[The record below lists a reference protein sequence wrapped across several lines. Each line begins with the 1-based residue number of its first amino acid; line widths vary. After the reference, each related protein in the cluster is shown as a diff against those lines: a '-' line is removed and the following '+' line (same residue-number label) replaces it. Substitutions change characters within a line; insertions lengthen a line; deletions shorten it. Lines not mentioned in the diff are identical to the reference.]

1 MVAILFREMYE
12 LGAAFNV
19 LWQSEDNLKWV
30 ILPRFDTFVALD
42 KLSFREQQKDWTSSI
57 RSTYGLHPVAYQCVK
72 NIDNQIKFVL
82 KAETTQYHLAKFTS
96 V

>member
-1 MVAILFREMYE
+1 MVAIFFRERYE

-19 LWQSEDNLKWV
+19 LWQSEYNLKWV
-30 ILPRFDTFVALD
+30 ILPRFDTSALD
-42 KLSFREQQKDWTSSI
+42 KLSFRQQRDWTPSI
-57 RSTYGLHPVAYQCVK
+57 RSTYGLHPVAYQNVK

>member
-1 MVAILFREMYE
+1 MVAIFFREMYE

-30 ILPRFDTFVALD
+30 ILPRFDTLVALD
-42 KLSFREQQKDWTSSI
+42 KLSFRQQRDWIPSI
-57 RSTYGLHPVAYQCVK
+57 RSTYGLYPVAYQCVK
-72 NIDNQIKFVL
+72 SIDNQIKFVL

>member
-1 MVAILFREMYE
+1 MVAIFVPEMYG

-30 ILPRFDTFVALD
+30 ILPRFGTFVALD
-42 KLSFREQQKDWTSSI
+42 KFSFRQQRDWTPSI